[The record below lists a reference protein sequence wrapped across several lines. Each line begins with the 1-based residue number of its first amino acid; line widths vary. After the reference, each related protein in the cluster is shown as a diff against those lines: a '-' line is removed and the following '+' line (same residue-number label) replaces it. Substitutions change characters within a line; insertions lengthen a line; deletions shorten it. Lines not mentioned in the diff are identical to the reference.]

1 MTPDD
6 VPAGPLVVDT
16 DVFSF
21 LYAQRGRYLEFAALL
36 AGHVLTVS
44 FAAHGEIL
52 AGGYRAGW
60 GPRRMDALRQALRGF
75 VVLPYSSAVVEAWAP
90 LHAKLAGHLHRGG
103 ANDLWTA
110 ACALAQAPPLPVVTN
125 NLSDFQAVAG
135 QQPAL
140 RLVHPDL

>member
-6 VPAGPLVVDT
+6 VPAGPVVVDT

-21 LYAQRGRYLEFAALL
+21 LYTQRGRYLEFAALL

-44 FAAHGEIL
+44 FAAHSEIL

>member
-6 VPAGPLVVDT
+6 VPAGPVVVDT

-21 LYAQRGRYLEFAALL
+21 LYTQRGRYLEFAALL

-60 GPRRMDALRQALRGF
+60 GPRRMEALRQALRGF
-75 VVLPYSSAVVEAWAP
+75 VVLPYSSAVVEA
-90 LHAKLAGHLHRGG
+90 
-103 ANDLWTA
+103 
-110 ACALAQAPPLPVVTN
+110 
-125 NLSDFQAVAG
+125 
-135 QQPAL
+135 
-140 RLVHPDL
+140 